1 MADEQ
6 RHELVILVGVHPLLE
21 VREASGKPYG
31 LVAHIVWAVCL
42 LAALGGVDEFQICT
56 QLLMS
61 AKGQLPKAAVSHR
74 AVIVETEW
82 IACRYVLVYLRSFL
96 HCLYLNYIRSTTL

>member
-6 RHELVILVGVHPLLE
+6 RHELVILGGVHPFLE
-21 VREASGKPYG
+21 VHKAFGKPYG
-31 LVAHIVWAVCL
+31 LVAHIVWEVCL
-42 LAALGGVDEFQICT
+42 LAVLGGVDEFQICT

-82 IACRYVLVYLRSFL
+82 RQSG
-96 HCLYLNYIRSTTL
+96 